1 MKMRDDMFE
10 YDKHLNKLSIE
21 EAERY
26 LEEKHDLE
34 EQLEQLEND
43 LYEEKDKNYW
53 LQQDIKEL
61 NYQLKVLNESF
72 DAIVQANKALR
83 GEEL

>member
-72 DAIVQANKALR
+72 DAIVQANKTLR